1 MYDSPDDDDDDDDIS
16 LVSRSPSPRP
26 SDAMDVDGGMD
37 RYDEYVRGA
46 SREVITVDT
55 KLKPTN
61 KGFALLAKLGWVEG
75 QPVGLSGD
83 GECARTR
90 VIDLCASA
98 HTYIAAGSR
107 CIIRAHG
114 AHPVPRQVGSDRPGE
129 DDTGCPDDRDHGIA
143 APRAR
148 LGAAAK
154 GE

>member
-1 MYDSPDDDDDDDDIS
+1 MHDSPDDDDDDDIS

-83 GECARTR
+83 GECAHTR

-98 HTYIAAGSR
+98 HTYISSSR
-107 CIIRAHG
+107 LTMHHQG
-114 AHPVPRQVGSDRPGE
+114 ARSPSRSTSSR
-129 DDTGCPDDRDHGIA
+129 I
-143 APRAR
+143 
-148 LGAAAK
+148 
-154 GE
+154 